1 VPQIRPDGGGG
12 RYEINNTMKKN
23 QLAAQLYTC
32 REITKTPFEI
42 SRTLRRVREA
52 GYTAVQASGLGP
64 IADDEL
70 IRMLDGEGLTCC
82 ATHEPGALILK
93 EPQRVVERLARL
105 RCKFTAYPFPSGIN
119 LSDPAALHGLI
130 ENLEE
135 SGAVLAAS
143 GMTLCYH
150 NHHQEFRK
158 TGGATILEK
167 IYSSTSARHLQG
179 ELDTYW
185 VQYGGGDPAAWC
197 ERLSG
202 RLPLI
207 HLKDY
212 MVNDE
217 NEPAYCEIGSGNLD
231 FARIVAAAEKAGC
244 QYFIVEQDET
254 PGDPVDS
261 LAQSFRHLAENIC
274 KE

>member
-1 VPQIRPDGGGG
+1 M
-12 RYEINNTMKKN
+12 RYELNNTMKKN
-23 QLAAQLYTC
+23 QLAAQIYTC
-32 REITKTPFEI
+32 RELTKTPFEI
-42 SRTLRRVREA
+42 SRILRRVREA
-52 GYTAVQASGLGP
+52 GCTSVQASGLGP

-70 IRMLDGEGLTCC
+70 SRMLDGEELICC
-82 ATHEPGALILK
+82 ATHEP
-93 EPQRVVERLARL
+93 
-105 RCKFTAYPFPSGIN
+105 
-119 LSDPAALHGLI
+119 D
-130 ENLEE
+130 
-135 SGAVLAAS
+135 AVLAAS

-261 LAQSFRHLAENIC
+261 LSQSFRHLAENIC